1 MINEKAYSAPS
12 GWVALPLILL
22 GILALDVTVLWLFI
36 EDTVAARIVMQVPWL
51 LLTIFLLAGLFV
63 VNPNQARVVL
73 LFGRYKGT
81 VKEQGLHWA
90 NPLLRKRRVSLR
102 VRNFETERAKVN
114 DADGNPIEMASVV
127 VWKVV
132 DTAEASFEVDD
143 YVNYV
148 HVQSESALRNLAT
161 LYPYD
166 THNEGTVSLR
176 GNTDEI
182 ATQLQAEVQGRLNKA
197 GVEVLEARITHLA
210 YAPEIASAMLQ
221 RQQAGAII
229 AARTQIVE
237 GAVGMVEMAL
247 EKLSDHHIVDL
258 DEERKATMVSNLLV
272 VLCGDKPAQP
282 VLNAGSLYQ

>member
-1 MINEKAYSAPS
+1 MIKEKAFRAPS
-12 GWVALPLILL
+12 GWVALPVILL
-22 GILALDVTVLWLFI
+22 GTLALDVTFQRVV
-36 EDTVAARIVMQVPWL
+36 EDTLEARLITQIPFL
-51 LLTIFLLAGLFV
+51 LLLIFLLAGLFV
-63 VNPNQARVVL
+63 VNPNEGRVLL

-81 VKEQGLHWA
+81 VKDQGLHWA
-90 NPLLRKRRVSLR
+90 NPLLTKRRISLR
-102 VRNFETERAKVN
+102 VRNFETEHSKVN
-114 DADGNPIEMASVV
+114 DTEGNPIEMASVV

-148 HVQSESALRNLAT
+148 HVQSESALPNLPT

-166 THNEGTVSLR
+166 THEEGTLSLR

-182 ATQLQAEVQGRLNKA
+182 AGQLKIEIQSRLHKA
-197 GVEVLEARITHLA
+197 GVEVLEARIAHLA

-229 AARTQIVE
+229 AARTLIVE

-247 EKLSDHHIVDL
+247 EKLSSQHIVDL
-258 DEERKATMVSNLLV
+258 DEERKANMVSNLLV
-272 VLCGDKPAQP
+272 VLCSDKATQP
-282 VLNAGSLYQ
+282 VLNTGSLYQ

>member
-1 MINEKAYSAPS
+1 MAFLTFAVENTIEAIVITQIP
-12 GWVALPLILL
+12 VLLI
-22 GILALDVTVLWLFI
+22 V
-36 EDTVAARIVMQVPWL
+36 
-51 LLTIFLLAGLFV
+51 IFLLAGLFI
-63 VNPNQARVVL
+63 VNPNQGRVLL

-81 VKEQGLHWA
+81 VKEPGLRWA
-90 NPLLRKRRVSLR
+90 NPLLLKRKISLR
-102 VRNFETERAKVN
+102 VRNFETERSKVN
-114 DADGNPIEMASVV
+114 DTDGNPMEMATVV

-166 THNEGTVSLR
+166 THEEGQISLR

-182 ATQLQAEVQGRLNKA
+182 ARQLKTEIQSRLHKA

-229 AARTQIVE
+229 AARTLIVE
-237 GAVGMVEMAL
+237 GAVSMVEMAL
-247 EKLSDHHIVDL
+247 EKLSSRHIVEL
-258 DEERKATMVSNLLV
+258 DEERKANMVSNLLV
-272 VLCGDKPAQP
+272 VLCGDKGTQP
-282 VLNAGSLYQ
+282 VVNAGSLYQ

>member
-1 MINEKAYSAPS
+1 MLKEKTFPAPS
-12 GWVALPLILL
+12 GWVALPVVLL
-22 GILALDVTVLWLFI
+22 GTLALDVAFQRVV
-36 EDTVAARIVMQVPWL
+36 EDTLEARIITQIPFL
-51 LLTIFLLAGLFV
+51 LLLIFLLAGLFV
-63 VNPNQARVVL
+63 VNPNEGRVLL

-81 VKEQGLHWA
+81 VKDQGLHWA
-90 NPLLRKRRVSLR
+90 NPLLTKRRISLR
-102 VRNFETERAKVN
+102 VRNFETEHSKVN
-114 DADGNPIEMASVV
+114 DTEGNPIEMASVV

-166 THNEGTVSLR
+166 THEEGSLSLR

-182 ATQLQAEVQGRLNKA
+182 AGQLKIEIQSRLHKA

-229 AARTQIVE
+229 AARTLIVE

-247 EKLSDHHIVDL
+247 EKLSSQHIVDL
-258 DEERKATMVSNLLV
+258 DEERKANMVSNLLV
-272 VLCGDKPAQP
+272 VLCSDKATQP
-282 VLNAGSLYQ
+282 VLNTGSLYQ

>member
-166 THNEGTVSLR
+166 THNEGTLSLR

-229 AARTQIVE
+229 AARTQIVD
-237 GAVGMVEMAL
+237 GAVGMVQMAL
-247 EKLSDHHIVDL
+247 EKLSDQHIVDL

-272 VLCGDKPAQP
+272 VLCSDKPAQP

>member
-12 GWVALPLILL
+12 GWVALPVILL
-22 GILALDVTVLWLFI
+22 GILTLDVTVLWLAV
-36 EDTVAARIVMQVPWL
+36 EDTAVARTVMQVPWL

-90 NPLLRKRRVSLR
+90 NPLLTKRKVSLR

-166 THNEGTVSLR
+166 THNEGTLSLR
-176 GNTDEI
+176 ANTDEI

>member
-1 MINEKAYSAPS
+1 MIKEKAFRAPS
-12 GWVALPLILL
+12 GWVALPVILL
-22 GILALDVTVLWLFI
+22 GTLALDVTFQRVV
-36 EDTVAARIVMQVPWL
+36 EDTLEARIITQIPFL
-51 LLTIFLLAGLFV
+51 LLLIFLLAGLFV
-63 VNPNQARVVL
+63 VNPNEGRVLL

-81 VKEQGLHWA
+81 VKDQGLHWA
-90 NPLLRKRRVSLR
+90 NPLLTKRRISLR
-102 VRNFETERAKVN
+102 VRNFETEHSKVN
-114 DADGNPIEMASVV
+114 DTEGNPIEMASVV

-166 THNEGTVSLR
+166 THEEGTLSLR

-182 ATQLQAEVQGRLNKA
+182 AGQLKIEIQSRLHKA

-229 AARTQIVE
+229 AARTLIVE

-247 EKLSDHHIVDL
+247 EKLSNQHIVDL
-258 DEERKATMVSNLLV
+258 DEERKANMVSNLLV
-272 VLCGDKPAQP
+272 VLCSDKATQP
-282 VLNAGSLYQ
+282 VLNTGSLYQ

>member
-1 MINEKAYSAPS
+1 MIREKAFRAPS
-12 GWVALPLILL
+12 GWVALPVILL
-22 GILALDVTVLWLFI
+22 GTLALDVTFQRVV
-36 EDTVAARIVMQVPWL
+36 EDTLEARIITQIPFL
-51 LLTIFLLAGLFV
+51 LLLIFLLAGLFV
-63 VNPNQARVVL
+63 VNPNEGRVLL

-81 VKEQGLHWA
+81 VKDQGLHWA
-90 NPLLRKRRVSLR
+90 NPLLTKRRISLR
-102 VRNFETERAKVN
+102 VRNFETEHSKVN
-114 DADGNPIEMASVV
+114 DTEGNPIEMASVV

-166 THNEGTVSLR
+166 THEEGSLSLR

-182 ATQLQAEVQGRLNKA
+182 AGQLKIEIQSRLHKA
-197 GVEVLEARITHLA
+197 GVEVLEARITPLA

-229 AARTQIVE
+229 AARTLIVE

-247 EKLSDHHIVDL
+247 EKLSNQHIVDL
-258 DEERKATMVSNLLV
+258 DEERKANMVTNLLV
-272 VLCGDKPAQP
+272 VLCSDKATQP
-282 VLNAGSLYQ
+282 VLNTGSLYQ